1 LNKRTKCE
9 YGLLLTKLIK
19 DNNITQ
25 SDFYTKLGIKKPYF
39 YDIISGK
46 INPPPPETQLKILEI
61 LHPKEEDR
69 KRLLNIAAQT
79 RNEMPAD
86 ILLYLKSN
94 INSIEEIRSRKNY
107 KKFMEKIINE
117 GSNKYVRTNNSK

>member
-1 LNKRTKCE
+1 MNKRTKCE

-25 SDFYTKLGIKKPYF
+25 SDFYTNLGIKKPYF

-61 LHPKEEDR
+61 LHPKEEER
-69 KRLLNIAAQT
+69 KKLLNIAAQT

-86 ILLYLKSN
+86 ILLYLMSN
-94 INSIEEIRSRKNY
+94 INSIEEIRITKKYRK
-107 KKFMEKIINE
+107 FIEKIINKGE
-117 GSNKYVRTNNSK
+117 